1 MLQNKFFR
9 TTLGIIFILL
19 ILYLGEKV
27 SVLFSPVGRI
37 VNLLLVPFMFA
48 GFFYYLLRPLVN
60 YLERRKLKRPLA
72 ILLIYLVFLALFAI
86 FWVAVWPT
94 LQEQIQNFINNAPF
108 IVQDIQFQF
117 NKLSDNPVIGRYL
130 GGESDLTARL
140 YQYLQNAVTWVT
152 NSMSNLITVISNI
165 VVVIATLPIL
175 LYYMLKD
182 SHKLPRILLG
192 LVPRKYR
199 KEGQEMLA
207 DIDSALS
214 SFITTRV
221 LLNVILGALLYIGF
235 LIIGLP
241 YALLLALVSIPLN
254 FIPYIGAI
262 LSAIPILAVGFIES
276 PMTALWSLIIIV
288 VAQQIQDNLLT
299 PIITGK
305 TLDIHPM
312 TTVILVLVGGEFYG
326 IIGVL
331 IALPVYM
338 TIKIIFLKVYEIA
351 IVGKM
356 DEY

>member
-1 MLQNKFFR
+1 
-9 TTLGIIFILL
+9 
-19 ILYLGEKV
+19 
-27 SVLFSPVGRI
+27 
-37 VNLLLVPFMFA
+37 
-48 GFFYYLLRPLVN
+48 
-60 YLERRKLKRPLA
+60 
-72 ILLIYLVFLALFAI
+72 
-86 FWVAVWPT
+86 
-94 LQEQIQNFINNAPF
+94 
-108 IVQDIQFQF
+108 
-117 NKLSDNPVIGRYL
+117 
-130 GGESDLTARL
+130 
-140 YQYLQNAVTWVT
+140 
-152 NSMSNLITVISNI
+152 MSNLITVISNI

-199 KEGQEMLA
+199 KEGQEMLT
-207 DIDSALS
+207 DIDTALS

-351 IVGKM
+351 IAGKM